1 MLLVFDLDGTLID
14 SRLDIAASCNA
25 ALIALGRAALP
36 VDVVAGFVGDGAR
49 KLIARALEMEVDDPL
64 VDRGLEA
71 FIDFYLAH
79 PIDRTTWMA
88 GAKDVLS
95 LAPKHTLAIAT
106 NKRTSV
112 ALAIVR
118 ALGAEERF
126 AAITGGGDGP
136 LKPDPAS
143 IHRVARETGHVGDP
157 RSVWMIGDG
166 PQDVLAGKA
175 FGATTVAVCG
185 GFHSEGRLREAS
197 PDHLL
202 QSLVELPALLG

>member
-1 MLLVFDLDGTLID
+1 MLLVFDLDGTLVD

-25 ALIALGRAALP
+25 ALLALGRKALP
-36 VDVVAGFVGDGAR
+36 AEVVAGFVGDGAR
-49 KLIARALEMEVDDPL
+49 KLIARALEMDATEPL

-79 PIDRTTWMA
+79 PVVHTTWMA
-88 GAKDVLS
+88 GALEALS
-95 LAPKHTLAIAT
+95 LAPKHTLALAT

-118 ALGAEERF
+118 ALGAEESF

-143 IHRVARETGHVGDP
+143 IRRVVQETGYVGDP

-175 FGATTVAVCG
+175 FGATTVAVQG
-185 GFHSEGRLREAS
+185 GFHSEAKLRDAS

-202 QSLVELPALLG
+202 VTLEELPALLE

>member
-25 ALIALGRAALP
+25 ALVAVGREPLP
-36 VDVVAGFVGDGAR
+36 VEVVAGFVGDGAR
-49 KLIARALEMEVDDPL
+49 KLMARALELELDDPL
-64 VDRGLEA
+64 VDRGLDA

-79 PIDRTTWMA
+79 PIEHTKWMP
-88 GAKDVLS
+88 GALEA
-95 LAPKHTLAIAT
+95 LELGHTLAIAT

-118 ALGAEERF
+118 ALGKERAF
-126 AAITGGGDGP
+126 AAIVGGGEGP
-136 LKPDPAS
+136 LKPDPHS
-143 IHRVARETGHVGDP
+143 IHSVVKTTGYSGEP

-166 PQDVLAGKA
+166 PQDVRAGKA
-175 FGATTVAVCG
+175 FGATTVAVLG
-185 GFHSEGRLREAS
+185 GFHPESRLREAS

-202 QSLVELPALLG
+202 RSLEELPALVG